1 MVTAMSSNK
10 DPDQDIEQV
19 LQAHFESEAEDLKA
33 PEGLWGRLESRLSDG
48 LGSGVAPSVWRRL
61 VRRGRWGMSP
71 AFAAVVALVIVV
83 SVAWLATASSAQDD
97 TVLGLAL
104 GRGDSSAT
112 ALTAP
117 AAAALPGATVVPR
130 PSRFASAA
138 SVTPAPMPTAVPSA
152 ATGPAGA
159 SGSAGAPG
167 SAGPRG
173 PSVGSTGGFTVVAD
187 DDGDNFTFLQSQS
200 VPTQDDTDLA
210 PLALPN
216 LPAGADSRGQLET
229 VQRQVISQGSVSLD
243 VEDVPSAAVQVRLI
257 AEGVGGFVEHLTSTG
272 VEERQQ
278 STITIRVPQPEFF
291 NVFDRIKLLGKVL
304 NENAGSED
312 VTERFIDLEAR
323 LKSAAREEM
332 SLLSLLERAEKVS
345 EILTIER
352 ELSRIRTEL
361 EQVQGQL
368 NFLER
373 RVSLATITVALFPPR
388 FKVDQLPF
396 ASLSLAVSDVSQRVE
411 ELKAIVS
418 VGAGEFDQ
426 VFTTT
431 QDGTERASLTVR
443 VFAKDFN
450 RVVSAIEA
458 MGEVKNKEVQEGTDL
473 EDDETAS
480 SEDPDSHIDVSF
492 VEKMPFREGQPPS
505 ASLSLEV
512 SDVSQR
518 LEEVKALVSAAG
530 GEIDQIFTTARDGAE
545 RASLTVRVFAKD
557 FNRVVS
563 AIESKGEVKRKEVQ
577 QEIGPIDAGTA
588 IPEEPDSLISVEFAE
603 SPSSSTRRWVAIGV
617 AGSAVILG
625 FLFYI
630 AFQFGQRRGESE

>member
-1 MVTAMSSNK
+1 MVTAMSSDK

-19 LQAHFESEAEDLKA
+19 LEAHFEAEAEDLKA

-48 LGSGVAPSVWRRL
+48 LGSGGAPSVWRSL

-71 AFAAVVALVIVV
+71 AFAAVVALVVVV

-104 GRGDSSAT
+104 GRGDSSA
-112 ALTAP
+112 AASTAP
-117 AAAALPGATVVPR
+117 AATAAPR
-130 PSRFASAA
+130 PSRFASSA
-138 SVTPAPMPTAVPSA
+138 SATPAPMPTAVPSA
-152 ATGPAGA
+152 ASGPAGA
-159 SGSAGAPG
+159 SGSTGQ
-167 SAGPRG
+167 RG
-173 PSVGSTGGFTVVAD
+173 PSVGSTGGFTIVAD
-187 DDGDNFTFLQSQS
+187 EDGDNFVFLQPQS

-210 PLALPN
+210 PLALPH
-216 LPAGADSRGQLET
+216 LSEASPDSRGQLET

-243 VEDVPSAAVQVRLI
+243 VEDVPSAAVQVRTI
-257 AEGVGGFVEHLTSTG
+257 AESVGGFVEQLTSTG

-278 STITIRVPQPEFF
+278 STITIRIPQPEFF

-323 LKSAAREEM
+323 LKSAAREEL

-388 FKVDQLPF
+388 FRVGQLPT
-396 ASLSLAVSDVSQRVE
+396 ASFSMAVSDVSQRVE
-411 ELKAIVS
+411 ELKALVS
-418 VGAGEFDQ
+418 VGGGEFDQ
-426 VFTTT
+426 VFTTA
-431 QDGTERASLTVR
+431 QNGTERASLTVR
-443 VFAKDFN
+443 VFEKDFN

-458 MGEVKNKEVQEGTDL
+458 MGEVKNKEVQEGTGF
-473 EDDETAS
+473 EDDETAPPK
-480 SEDPDSHIDVSF
+480 DPDSRIDVSF

-530 GEIDQIFTTARDGAE
+530 GEIDQIFTTARDGFE
-545 RASLTVRVFAKD
+545 QASLTVRVFAKD

-577 QEIGPIDAGTA
+577 QEIGPIDDETA
-588 IPEEPDSLISVEFAE
+588 IPEEPDSLITVEFAE
-603 SPSSSTRRWVAIGV
+603 KESSNTGRWVVIGV
-617 AGSAVILG
+617 AASVVILG
-625 FLFYI
+625 FLFYV
-630 AFQFGQRRGESE
+630 AFQFGQRRGETE